1 MKEIVMKN
9 RREILQWALNLLD
22 HHYMHQADSSP
33 PTAITVE
40 TEDMVKLVLFLT
52 TDGFNITGVLKMKDD
67 QKEELIYLLL
77 MAGLVFLLMT
87 SLYKLVE
94 AT

>member
-1 MKEIVMKN
+1 MSIMARVKTLMTEIVMKN
-9 RREILQWALNLLD
+9 RQEVLRWALNLLD

-52 TDGFNITGVLKMKDD
+52 NDGFSINRSASD
-67 QKEELIYLLL
+67 ER
-77 MAGLVFLLMT
+77 
-87 SLYKLVE
+87 
-94 AT
+94 

>member
-1 MKEIVMKN
+1 MARVRILMTEIVMKS
-9 RREILQWALNLLD
+9 RQDVLQWALNLLD

-52 TDGFNITGVLKMKDD
+52 TEGFRSFNN
-67 QKEELIYLLL
+67 ER
-77 MAGLVFLLMT
+77 
-87 SLYKLVE
+87 
-94 AT
+94 